1 MGLLDFW
8 IIKCTR
14 FRILL
19 PFWGYHKVKNG
30 SGITTCILL
39 VENIDY
45 QGFITRKLLLR
56 IAKAQIL
63 SPSCWLQYR
72 YYSPP
77 SLLQA
82 GHGRKLNM
90 SQYSLEY
97 NNFSCKAFFSCC
109 FNYQDESHDSAAIL
123 QKCSLDHISFRT
135 RSVHRQAV
143 STGNAIQINRVTVV
157 KKYKMKSVTK
167 RNSTNTRQLLES
179 PNGIETL

>member
-45 QGFITRKLLLR
+45 QRFITRKLLLR

-77 SLLQA
+77 PLLQA

-90 SQYSLEY
+90 SQFSLEY
-97 NNFSCKAFFSCC
+97 NNFSCKAFFPVVL
-109 FNYQDESHDSAAIL
+109 II
-123 QKCSLDHISFRT
+123 KMSLMIVQRYCRNVALITFHSELGQYTDRQ
-135 RSVHRQAV
+135 SVQATQ
-143 STGNAIQINRVTVV
+143 S
-157 KKYKMKSVTK
+157 K
-167 RNSTNTRQLLES
+167 
-179 PNGIETL
+179 